1 MKKTQKWFYS
11 LAAAALL
18 FSGCSAKPQE
28 KPADGAMT
36 AGTYTATSSGYAGE
50 MEVSVTV
57 DEEKILTIEI
67 GENNET
73 PSVGGMAI
81 EQLPGQII
89 DAQSIALDGVSGA
102 TYTSK
107 AILDSVKDCLTQ
119 AGADLSL
126 FEKSPTASTGEEI
139 TISSD
144 VVIIGAGAAG
154 LSAALRLQ
162 ELGQEH
168 ILVIEKMAYTGG
180 ASATCGG
187 GFSAAGSKYQKEAG
201 IEDSPELMIEELLK
215 KGHNINDA
223 ELTKLH
229 AENSAAAID
238 WLIDDIGAQFNVPQ
252 PSEKGIAR
260 DFTAVGGG
268 AGFMQTLHDVAQQ
281 RGIEIQLNTQAT
293 ELIVDNGIVTG
304 VKAKDNKGNQYTIDA
319 KAVLLATGGYGSN
332 QKLIEKADVGRVIY
346 YGPVSSNGEGLEM
359 AQKIGAKVTNLQ
371 YLGVKPNG
379 LEVTAG
385 VGKYTQPANNAMW
398 KASAGILVNDAG
410 KRLISETS
418 SEQELVS
425 VYKQQNDW
433 AMYTVMDQAAYDIFY
448 KTAIEKHLFSETEAK
463 TWIEEKGTGT
473 TVFVKGETLADA
485 AQQAGI
491 DAEALAETL
500 EAYNQGYEAGKDEF
514 GRTLSA
520 EFKTDGPL
528 YIVKQN
534 LRFATSLGGL
544 DINPECQVLTE
555 QDEPIAG
562 LYAAGE
568 VVGNVQG
575 DASSAYLSWAGTSG
589 KLAAESIDA
598 VLK

>member
-1 MKKTQKWFYS
+1 MKKTQKWFLS
-11 LAAAALL
+11 LAASALI
-18 FSGCSAKPQE
+18 FSGCSAKPQD
-28 KPADGAMT
+28 KPAAGSMT
-36 AGTYTATSSGYAGE
+36 AGAYTATSSGYAGE
-50 MEVSVTV
+50 MEVTVTV
-57 DEEKILTIEI
+57 DEGKIISVQI

-81 EQLPGQII
+81 EQLPEQIVA
-89 DAQSIALDGVSGA
+89 AQSIALDGISGA
-102 TYTSK
+102 TYTSN
-107 AILDSVKDCLTQ
+107 AILEAVKDCLTQ
-119 AGADLSL
+119 AGAELSQ
-126 FEKSPTASTGEEI
+126 FEKEQTAAKGEEI
-139 TISSD
+139 ILPAD

-162 ELGQEH
+162 ELGMEH
-168 ILVIEKMAYTGG
+168 ILLIEKMAYTGG

-187 GFSAAGSKYQKEAG
+187 GFSAAGSKYQMEAG

-215 KGHNINDA
+215 KGHNINDI
-223 ELTKLH
+223 ELTMLH

-252 PSEKGIAR
+252 PSEKGVAR

-268 AGFMQTLHDVAQQ
+268 AGFMQTLHDAAVE

-293 ELIVDNGIVTG
+293 ELIVENNVVTG
-304 VKAKDNKGNQYTIDA
+304 VKAKDDKGNQYTIEA

-332 QKLIEKADVGRVIY
+332 QSLIKQADVGRVIY

-359 AQKIGAKVTNLQ
+359 AKNIGAKVTNMQ

-379 LEVTAG
+379 LEVTEG

-398 KASAGILVNDAG
+398 KTTAGILVNDAG
-410 KRLISETS
+410 QRLISETS

-433 AMYTVMDQAAYDIFY
+433 AMYTVMDQAAYDVFY
-448 KTAIEKHLFSETEAK
+448 NTAVEKHLFSVAEAQK
-463 TWIEEKGTGT
+463 WISEKGTGT
-473 TVFVKGETLADA
+473 TVFVKGESIEEAAHQAGVDA
-485 AQQAGI
+485 AV
-491 DAEALAETL
+491 LTETI
-500 EAYNQGYEAGKDEF
+500 EAYNQGFQAGKDEF
-514 GRTLSA
+514 GRALAA
-520 EFKTDGPL
+520 EFKTDGL
-528 YIVKQN
+528 IYIVKQN

-544 DINPECQVLTE
+544 DINPECQVLTP
-555 QDEPIAG
+555 QDEPISG

-575 DASSAYLSWAGTSG
+575 DSSSAYLSWAGTSG
-589 KLAAESIDA
+589 KLAAESIKA
-598 VLK
+598 LLK

>member
-1 MKKTQKWFYS
+1 MKKTQKWFLS
-11 LAAAALL
+11 LAASALI

-28 KPADGAMT
+28 KPAAGAMT
-36 AGTYTATSSGYAGE
+36 AGAYTAKSSGYAGE
-50 MEVSVTV
+50 MEVTVTV
-57 DEEKILTIEI
+57 DEEKIVSVQI

-81 EQLPGQII
+81 EQLPEQIVA
-89 DAQSIALDGVSGA
+89 AQSIALDGISGA
-102 TYTSK
+102 TYTSN
-107 AILDSVKDCLTQ
+107 AILEAVKDCLTQ
-119 AGADLSL
+119 AGAELSQ
-126 FEKSPTASTGEEI
+126 FEKEQTAAKGEEI
-139 TISSD
+139 ILPAD
-144 VVIIGAGAAG
+144 VVIVGAGAAG

-168 ILVIEKMAYTGG
+168 ILLIEKMAYTGG

-187 GFSAAGSKYQKEAG
+187 GFSAAGSKYQTEAG
-201 IEDSPELMIEELLK
+201 IKDSPELMIEELLK
-215 KGHNINDA
+215 KGHNINDI
-223 ELTKLH
+223 ELTTLH

-252 PSEKGIAR
+252 PSEKGVAR

-268 AGFMQTLHDVAQQ
+268 AEFMQTLHDVAVE

-293 ELIVDNGIVTG
+293 ELIVENNVVTG
-304 VKAKDNKGNQYTIDA
+304 VKAKDDKGNQYTIEA

-332 QKLIEKADVGRVIY
+332 QALIQQADVGRVIY

-359 AQKIGAKVTNLQ
+359 AQNIGAKVTNMQ

-379 LEVTAG
+379 LEVTEG

-398 KASAGILVNDAG
+398 KTSAGILVNDAG
-410 KRLISETS
+410 QRLISETS

-433 AMYTVMDQAAYDIFY
+433 AMYTVMDQAAYDVFY
-448 KTAIEKHLFSETEAK
+448 NTAVEKHLFSVADAQK
-463 TWIEEKGTGT
+463 WISEKGTGT
-473 TVFVKGETLADA
+473 TVFVKGESIEEA
-485 AQQAGI
+485 AQQAGV
-491 DAEALAETL
+491 DAAALTETI
-500 EAYNQGYEAGKDEF
+500 EAYNQGYQAGNDEF
-514 GRTLSA
+514 GRTLAA
-520 EFKTDGPL
+520 EFKTDGPI

-544 DINPECQVLTE
+544 DINPECQVLTP
-555 QDEPIAG
+555 QDEPISG

-575 DASSAYLSWAGTSG
+575 DSSSAYLSWAGTSG
-589 KLAAESIDA
+589 KLAAESINA
-598 VLK
+598 LLK